1 MKDLYMIGNSHIDPV
16 WFWTWEEGMQEVKAT
31 LSSAMDRMEEY
42 PEFRFTCSSTAF
54 FEWIERIDPE
64 LFAKIRARIQEGR
77 MEIVGGWFL
86 EPDCLLPGG
95 EAFVRHALYGQRYLK
110 EKFGVQCHI
119 GFNIDSF
126 GHNAVIPQIL
136 RKSGMDTYVF
146 MRPRLAESLFRW
158 VSDDGSAVQALC
170 LPGEYTTWFHDPT
183 VQNIQRTLELTPQ
196 WNKMAAFY
204 GVGDHGGGPTKE
216 NIESIRGL
224 LHSFPDTELHFA
236 TLDDFFRDADTA
248 GQPTLQG
255 PFEKINQ
262 GCYSIDAPFK
272 RLYRQAE
279 QRLMEADRLMSLVKL
294 TGGEWM
300 DETARMEEL
309 WKLLLFNEFHDTFGG
324 TTIRAGRDEAMMQMA
339 SVSAQ
344 AGIIRGIALQKLS
357 QRVPT
362 GDYGFPLFVFN
373 ASSEPYHGVVE
384 AELEWFCQADLKL
397 MDAAGRE
404 VPYQRIHTDAKVRHT
419 TLGGRRRFLF
429 EADVPAYGV
438 TVFYVSKEVPSL
450 CRNNDFSLDNTDVQ
464 VLDNGIIR
472 AEFDPATGGLKQ
484 LTQCA
489 TGYQALSGETRLCLY
504 RDERDCWG
512 GLQGRV
518 YEDRNVTFTL
528 DSMEKIESGA
538 LREVIRVRSH
548 FEETHVETHYIL
560 EKGADAL
567 RVRILV
573 RFNHPWHLLK
583 LAVPM
588 ADIAATAAETAYGVH
603 RRVREDDTEYN
614 MQRFLDVCDSRGAGL
629 TIANDGKYAF
639 NIDRGEVR
647 LTLLRSAIFAQGNSK
662 DWYNTVETYEY
673 TDLGEHR
680 AEFLLRPH
688 LAPAS
693 GSELYGLAERL
704 STPCQYLLDTV
715 HRDPAGAAYGGGSVV
730 RTDCANVRVML
741 LKKAEEGE
749 GLILRLLETDGRDT
763 DACLTIDNCSFPVHL
778 GHNAIETCRYEN
790 GTLTAVNLLEEPLT

>member
-31 LSSAMDRMEEY
+31 LSSALDRMDEY

-54 FEWIERIDPE
+54 LEWVEQVDPE
-64 LFAKIRARIQEGR
+64 LFGRLRTRIQEGR
-77 MEIVGGWFL
+77 MEMVGGWFL

-95 EAFVRHALYGQRYLK
+95 EAFVRQALYGQRYLK
-110 EKFGVQCHI
+110 EKFGIRCHI

-126 GHNAVIPQIL
+126 GHHAVMPQLL

-146 MRPRLAESLFRW
+146 MRPRLPESLFRW

-183 VQNIQRTLELTPQ
+183 VQNIRRTLELTPQ
-196 WNKMAAFY
+196 WDKMAAFY
-204 GVGDHGGGPTKE
+204 GVGDHGGGPTRE
-216 NIESIRGL
+216 NIESIRSL
-224 LHSFPDTELHFA
+224 LHSFPDTELRFA
-236 TLDDFFRDADTA
+236 TLDEFFRDADTA

-262 GCYSIDAPFK
+262 GCNSIDAPFK

-279 QRLMEADRLMSLVKL
+279 NRLLEADRLMSLVYL
-294 TGGEWM
+294 TGGGWM
-300 DETARMEEL
+300 QQTAEMESL

-324 TTIRAGRDEAMMQMA
+324 TTIRAARDEAMMQMA
-339 SVSAQ
+339 SVSAR
-344 AGIIRGIALQKLS
+344 AGILRGIAIQKLS

-373 ASSEPYHGVVE
+373 TSNEPYHGLVE
-384 AELEWFCQADLKL
+384 TELEWFCQADLKL

-404 VPYQRIHTDAKVRHT
+404 IPYQRIHTDAKVRHT

-438 TVFYVSKEVPSL
+438 TVFYVSKEPSTL
-450 CRNNDFSLDNTDVQ
+450 CRNNDFSLDNTGVQ
-464 VLDNGIIR
+464 VLDNGIVR
-472 AEFDPATGGLKQ
+472 AEFDPETGNLAR
-484 LTQCA
+484 LTECD
-489 TGYQALSGETRLCLY
+489 TGYQALSGQTHLCLY

-518 YEDRNVTFTL
+518 YEDRNVTFAL

-538 LREVIRVRSH
+538 LREVIRVRRH
-548 FEETHVETHYIL
+548 FEQTHVETHYIL

-567 RVRILV
+567 RIRTLV

-583 LAVPM
+583 LAIPM
-588 ADIAATAAETAYGVH
+588 AGIAATTAETAYGVH
-603 RRVREDDTEYN
+603 RRPWEDDTEFN
-614 MQRFLDVCDSRGAGL
+614 MQRFLDVHDSRGAGL
-629 TIANDGKYAF
+629 TIANDSKYAF

-647 LTLLRSAIFAQGNSK
+647 LTILRSAIFAQGNSK

-680 AEFLLRPH
+680 MELLLRPH
-688 LAPAS
+688 RKPAT
-693 GSELYGLAERL
+693 GAAAYGLAERL
-704 STPCQYLLDTV
+704 NMPCRYLLDTV
-715 HRDPAGAAYGGGSVV
+715 HRNPAGAAYKGGSLVK
-730 RTDCANVRVML
+730 TDRANVRVML
-741 LKKAEEGE
+741 LKKAEDSE
-749 GLILRLLETDGRDT
+749 GLVLRLLETDGTDT
-763 DACLTIDNCSFPVHL
+763 DACLTIGADTFPVHL
-778 GHNAIETCRYEN
+778 GHNAIETYLYEN
-790 GTLTAVNLLEEPLT
+790 GTLTAVNLLEEPLA